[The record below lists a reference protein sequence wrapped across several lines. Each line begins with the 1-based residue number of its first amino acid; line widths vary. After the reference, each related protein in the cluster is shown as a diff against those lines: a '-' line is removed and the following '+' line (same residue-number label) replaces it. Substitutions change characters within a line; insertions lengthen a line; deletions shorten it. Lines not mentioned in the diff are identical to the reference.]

1 MIIHSP
7 IISGSLTFADGATV
21 TYPDGG
27 SYSGSFSGSIQVHNV
42 QSDLIPDASGA
53 YDLGSEAFPFQDLW
67 LVGSTLNIG
76 GIGIGAASAGLSFTK
91 KTDGTPAD
99 IGAKSISIGGIGV
112 SGNKKFKLNSNNK
125 VTLLDAND
133 DVDTIEV
140 KEIILKDTSGN
151 GKNTVVK
158 NDNGKFTTSE
168 VDNSGTVT
176 AVDSEGSLSGSF
188 TGSIQDAEFNGDATF
203 NNGMSV
209 TGTSALG
216 VTNVSGLASLDG
228 GIDVDGAFTV
238 ADSTGNV
245 STSGTLGVTGT
256 STLGVVN
263 TSGLISADGGLD
275 VDGAFTVA
283 DSTGNVS
290 TSGTLGVT
298 GTSTLGVINA
308 SGLISADA
316 GIDVDGAFTVADSTG
331 NVSTS
336 GTLNVTGLTTVGVIS
351 GSAMDITGDLGVV
364 EI

>member
-151 GKNTVVK
+151 G
-158 NDNGKFTTSE
+158 
-168 VDNSGTVT
+168 
-176 AVDSEGSLSGSF
+176 
-188 TGSIQDAEFNGDATF
+188 
-203 NNGMSV
+203 
-209 TGTSALG
+209 
-216 VTNVSGLASLDG
+216 
-228 GIDVDGAFTV
+228 
-238 ADSTGNV
+238 
-245 STSGTLGVTGT
+245 
-256 STLGVVN
+256 
-263 TSGLISADGGLD
+263 
-275 VDGAFTVA
+275 
-283 DSTGNVS
+283 
-290 TSGTLGVT
+290 
-298 GTSTLGVINA
+298 
-308 SGLISADA
+308 
-316 GIDVDGAFTVADSTG
+316 
-331 NVSTS
+331 
-336 GTLNVTGLTTVGVIS
+336 
-351 GSAMDITGDLGVV
+351 
-364 EI
+364 